1 VQQFGSH
8 YVSGFTGGRIVSR
21 QNGSAQACRSR
32 DMSVTPKNFPPE
44 LSVLGCIIALVLIAF
59 AAIRLTGNSLDARA
73 QAVSESTVG
82 TAAGIST
89 PGPKERVRYQATIE
103 NWRRYRAANPP

>member
-1 VQQFGSH
+1 
-8 YVSGFTGGRIVSR
+8 
-21 QNGSAQACRSR
+21 
-32 DMSVTPKNFPPE
+32 MSVTPKNFPPE

-89 PGPKERVRYQATIE
+89 SKERVRYQATIE
-103 NWRRYRAANPP
+103 NWRRYHATSPP

>member
-1 VQQFGSH
+1 
-8 YVSGFTGGRIVSR
+8 
-21 QNGSAQACRSR
+21 
-32 DMSVTPKNFPPE
+32 MSVTPKKLPPE

-82 TAAGIST
+82 TAAGKST
-89 PGPKERVRYQATIE
+89 SSSKERVRYQATIE
-103 NWRRYRAANPP
+103 NWRRYHATNPP

>member
-1 VQQFGSH
+1 
-8 YVSGFTGGRIVSR
+8 
-21 QNGSAQACRSR
+21 
-32 DMSVTPKNFPPE
+32 MSVTPKNFPPE

-59 AAIRLTGNSLDARA
+59 AAIRLTGISLDARA

-82 TAAGIST
+82 TAAAIST

-103 NWRRYRAANPP
+103 NWRRYRAANPPQTLGATLGPASR